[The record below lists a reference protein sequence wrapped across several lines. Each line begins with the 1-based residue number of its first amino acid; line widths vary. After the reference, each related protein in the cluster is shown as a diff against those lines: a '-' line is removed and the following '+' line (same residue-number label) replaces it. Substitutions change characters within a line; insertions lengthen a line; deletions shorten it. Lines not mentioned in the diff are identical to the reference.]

1 MKKLVLLFSIT
12 MAILSLLI
20 LSGCKTTDDE
30 AIVEDFTIENTSG
43 YSLQATVIPENDSK
57 DNKILTSI
65 NLYAAIR
72 NHSEITGTI
81 TSWSFKIKR
90 DIVTIIEINQNNYQ
104 NYKLSIS
111 GETVLP
117 SDDIVELFV
126 GTPQPFMINAL
137 SDDVFI
143 FKPYI
148 PTQVITE
155 MTISDQN
162 GTIHE
167 ITATGTYTFEET
179 TINED

>member
-1 MKKLVLLFSIT
+1 MKKLVLFFSIT

-20 LSGCKTTDDE
+20 TSGCKTTDEE

-43 YSLQATVIPENDSK
+43 YSLQATVIPNNQNQ

-72 NHSEITGTI
+72 NHSDVTGTI

-111 GETVLP
+111 GATILP
-117 SDDIVELFV
+117 SDEIVELFI
-126 GTPQPFMINAL
+126 GTPQPFMNNAL
-137 SDDVFI
+137 SDDVFV

-148 PTQVITE
+148 PTQVIAE
-155 MTISDQN
+155 MTITDQN
-162 GTIHE
+162 GKLHE

-179 TINED
+179 TIYED